1 MYQHFGHQCLNTH
14 SREYLG
20 NQGEQSLE
28 DLEDSTNITSHVEDV
43 IRGAIGV
50 HDIPIQLEVN
60 GDEFVFFGIISPERR
75 VGSLP
80 VQPKIVVYLVLS
92 DIEERCFIF

>member
-28 DLEDSTNITSHVEDV
+28 DLEDATDITSHVEDV
-43 IRGAIGV
+43 IRGAISV
-50 HDIPIQLEVN
+50 HDIPI
-60 GDEFVFFGIISPERR
+60 
-75 VGSLP
+75 
-80 VQPKIVVYLVLS
+80 
-92 DIEERCFIF
+92 